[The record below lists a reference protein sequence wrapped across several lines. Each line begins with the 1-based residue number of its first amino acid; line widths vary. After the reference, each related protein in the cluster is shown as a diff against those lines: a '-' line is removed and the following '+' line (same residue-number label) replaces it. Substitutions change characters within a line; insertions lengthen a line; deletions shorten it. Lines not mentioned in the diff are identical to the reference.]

1 MQKTIICFNKKSEVI
16 EHMELYE
23 NNGIY
28 ENNEINDNNEINETR
43 LRFHDPTPSRSH
55 AFTISRPH
63 DPMPSQ
69 PHLKNFVKLN
79 LVLINSKFKFSY
91 SYKFTS

>member
-1 MQKTIICFNKKSEVI
+1 MQKTIICFNKKSEVN

-28 ENNEINDNNEINETR
+28 ENNEINDNNEINETI

-55 AFTISRPH
+55 ALTIPHPH
-63 DPMPSQ
+63 DPTPSQ
-69 PHLKNFVKLN
+69 QHFMNFVK
-79 LVLINSKFKFSY
+79 IFFPKFSI
-91 SYKFTS
+91 SI